1 MGGRGAERGWTEEGA
16 THLEAYVPLAGH
28 HRLRRWLIS
37 VSTFAYSF
45 FGQSLPKSGYGEV
58 VALVQDSKTS
68 KPIGDASIE
77 IVTDAGP
84 LLTTITSGADG
95 RAHHKVKEG
104 AYKLRVTHPRFG
116 SETRKVRV
124 NGGETS
130 KVTVALD
137 PRPSRE
143 DDGENPI
150 KKFFRGLGL

>member
-1 MGGRGAERGWTEEGA
+1 MS
-16 THLEAYVPLAGH
+16 
-28 HRLRRWLIS
+28 RLRAIIGFAAALIS

-45 FGQSLPKSGYGEV
+45 LGQSLPKSGYGEL

-84 LLTTITSGADG
+84 LLTTITSGVDG

-130 KVTVALD
+130 KVNVALD